1 SYNGK
6 KILDDVSIS
15 INEGDIYGLVGR
27 NGAGKTTLIRILLG
41 LIIPDSGEVKINDAS
56 DTNALE
62 RERHQIGSIIDSPA
76 LLMNMNAIDNLKA
89 MALTIGKFEESE
101 LRELLHTVG
110 LNVDDKLKVKN
121 FSLGMKQRLAI
132 AIALIGNPQILILD
146 EPING
151 LDPAGIYEMR
161 ELLGRLNREKNIT
174 ILISSHL
181 LSELGKLA
189 TCYGVLQ
196 NGKLVKELRDSELE
210 GLCRPYIKV
219 VVGDLKAAIDVV
231 TQNFLSHEFEI
242 MPHNTLALYDL
253 SKNIMQIAEMFQNA
267 NVPILN
273 ISQCEGDLESMFI
286 SLMGGLGNEQ

>member
-1 SYNGK
+1 
-6 KILDDVSIS
+6 
-15 INEGDIYGLVGR
+15 
-27 NGAGKTTLIRILLG
+27 TLIRTILG
-41 LIIPDSGEVKINDAS
+41 LIIPDSGEVRINDVTGTGS
-56 DTNALE
+56 LE
-62 RERHQIGSIIDSPA
+62 KERRKIGSLIDSPA
-76 LLMNMNAIDNLKA
+76 LLMHMNAIDNLKA

-146 EPING
+146 EPVNG
-151 LDPAGIYEMR
+151 LDPAGIFEMR
-161 ELLGRLNREKNIT
+161 ELLERLNRERNIT
-174 ILISSHL
+174 IIISSHL

-196 NGKLVKELRDSELE
+196 NGRLVKELRDSELE

-219 VVGDLKAAIDVV
+219 VVGDLKAALDVV
-231 TQNFLSHEFEI
+231 TQSFMSHEFEI

-253 SKNIMQIAEMFQNA
+253 SKSIVQIAEMFQSS
-267 NVPILN
+267 NVPVLN
-273 ISQCEGDLESMFI
+273 ISHCEGDLESMFI
-286 SLMGGLGNEQ
+286 SLMGGLGHEQQ